1 LELADTTPKS
11 LIREAL
17 SLLTLPENVRVRNE
31 SRSQPQMRV
40 DPEKMKRTFANL
52 IKNSF
57 DAMPIGGTLTI
68 KSRRVNDNVQIAFS
82 DTGIGM
88 TRQVLEKLWRPLFT
102 TKAKGMGFG
111 LPICKRVV
119 EAHGG
124 KITVESAVGE
134 GTTFTVTLPIEPL
147 ENESEEIWMN
157 MQESLSS
164 TMTKA

>member
-1 LELADTTPKS
+1 VG
-11 LIREAL
+11 EAL
-17 SLLTLPENVRVRNE
+17 SLVTVPQNIRVINFTGTK
-31 SRSQPQMRV
+31 PLLKA
-40 DPEKMKRTFANL
+40 DIDKMKRTFANI
-52 IKNSF
+52 IKNAI

-68 KSRRVNDNVQIAFS
+68 KSRRVDNNVQIAFS

-88 TRQVLEKLWRPLFT
+88 SKQVLDKLWRPLFT

-124 KITVESAVGE
+124 KISVESTVGK
-134 GTTFTVTLPIEPL
+134 GTTFTITVPIEPKV
-147 ENESEEIWMN
+147 EGGEEIWMN
-157 MQESLSS
+157 MPESLSS